1 MIPLQ
6 FSCHNNDH
14 TAQLSL
20 GGHAAPS
27 LTHTHRHTVFCECS
41 HSVLCAIDSRHTHT
55 HIWLSSDVSAAACQ
69 IRADGSGH
77 EARSLLSWSCCPY
90 TAQYTHRMT
99 LSTSTYRTI
108 IVTHVVVPS
117 KLQPQTWGGCSS
129 PVAVDLCFYDTC
141 LSERGWLHRFRSGRS
156 HLRAADPF
164 CEKVQTLQKYA
175 DVSFGSA
182 AARIQTA
189 AMSVT
194 APTER
199 QGTRSSGVGVSF
211 SAKPTARLCLHVLTF
226 ISFAF
231 TPSLLS

>member
-55 HIWLSSDVSAAACQ
+55 HTHIWLSSDVSAAACQ

-90 TAQYTHRMT
+90 TAQYTHSMT

-108 IVTHVVVPS
+108 IGTHVVVPS
-117 KLQPQTWGGCSS
+117 KPQPQTWGGCSS
-129 PVAVDLCFYDTC
+129 PVAVDFQRGADFTDSDQGCRSFLWESTDVAEICRRFLRFCCCQDTNSGYERYGPNRKTRNQERWGWRKLLSKTDCTPLSPRLHFYFLCLLC
-141 LSERGWLHRFRSGRS
+141 S
-156 HLRAADPF
+156 
-164 CEKVQTLQKYA
+164 
-175 DVSFGSA
+175 VSFKPWK
-182 AARIQTA
+182 
-189 AMSVT
+189 MSDQV
-194 APTER
+194 
-199 QGTRSSGVGVSF
+199 
-211 SAKPTARLCLHVLTF
+211 
-226 ISFAF
+226 
-231 TPSLLS
+231 

>member
-90 TAQYTHRMT
+90 TAQYTHSMT

-108 IVTHVVVPS
+108 IGTHVVVPS
-117 KLQPQTWGGCSS
+117 KPQPQTWGGCSS
-129 PVAVDLCFYDTC
+129 PVAVDFQ
-141 LSERGWLHRFRSGRS
+141 RGADFTDSDQGALISGLQILFVRKYRRRRNMQTFPS
-156 HLRAADPF
+156 VLLLPGYKQRLWALRPQPKDKEPG
-164 CEKVQTLQKYA
+164 E
-175 DVSFGSA
+175 
-182 AARIQTA
+182 
-189 AMSVT
+189 
-194 APTER
+194 
-199 QGTRSSGVGVSF
+199 VGL
-211 SAKPTARLCLHVLTF
+211 A
-226 ISFAF
+226 
-231 TPSLLS
+231 

>member
-1 MIPLQ
+1 MSVL
-6 FSCHNNDH
+6 
-14 TAQLSL
+14 
-20 GGHAAPS
+20 
-27 LTHTHRHTVFCECS
+27 TVFC
-41 HSVLCAIDSRHTHT
+41 VRLIADTHT

-77 EARSLLSWSCCPY
+77 EARSLLSWSCCPH
-90 TAQYTHRMT
+90 TARYTHSMT

-108 IVTHVVVPS
+108 IGTHVVVPS
-117 KLQPQTWGGCSS
+117 KLQPQTWGSCSS
-129 PVAVDLCFYDTC
+129 PVAVDLCFYDSC

-164 CEKVQTLQKYA
+164 CEKVQTSQKYA
-175 DVSFGSA
+175 DVSFGAA

-199 QGTRSSGVGVSF
+199 QGTRRRGVGVSF
-211 SAKPTARLCLHVLTF
+211 SAKLFARLCLHVFTF

>member
-27 LTHTHRHTVFCECS
+27 LTHTHRRTVFCECS
-41 HSVLCAIDSRHTHT
+41 HRVLCAIDSRHTHT

-90 TAQYTHRMT
+90 TAQYTHSMT

-108 IVTHVVVPS
+108 IGTHVVVPS
-117 KLQPQTWGGCSS
+117 KPQPQTWGGCSS
-129 PVAVDLCFYDTC
+129 PVAVDFQRGADFTDSDQGALISGLQILFVRKYRRRRNMQTF
-141 LSERGWLHRFRSGRS
+141 LSVLLLPGYKQRLWA
-156 HLRAADPF
+156 LRPQPKDKEPG
-164 CEKVQTLQKYA
+164 E
-175 DVSFGSA
+175 
-182 AARIQTA
+182 
-189 AMSVT
+189 
-194 APTER
+194 
-199 QGTRSSGVGVSF
+199 VGL
-211 SAKPTARLCLHVLTF
+211 A
-226 ISFAF
+226 
-231 TPSLLS
+231 